1 MAANGGTT
9 ESRSF
14 ANHWFSVSGGFTC
27 QLWKMTVEEASGCI
41 SGFLAIRALPSSN
54 QDHSCETPFHENGQH
69 RPSLVSAHPG
79 APPAATAA
87 AGREAAEERRRGASC
102 ERLQQGPATH
112 GRMPPQSTDNPETGL
127 NRDSFGTVAHPAAPP
142 DRRASSR
149 RTRMRPRTAV
159 PWQRMAHD
167 APQAHAPVAFRSVPA
182 DPAGGANRAPYRP
195 APSRAGTRR
204 SRPRIQARRRGTR
217 SSALP
222 SPEMLAA
229 V

>member
-54 QDHSCETPFHENGQH
+54 PDHSCETPFHENGQH

-102 ERLQQGPATH
+102 ERLQQGPATG
-112 GRMPPQSTDNPETGL
+112 GRIPPQSADNAKTGL
-127 NRDSFGTVAHPAAPP
+127 NRDSFGTVAPA
-142 DRRASSR
+142 R
-149 RTRMRPRTAV
+149 RTAGPPRQPPPEAMRPRSGGEVRIA
-159 PWQRMAHD
+159 D
-167 APQAHAPVAFRSVPA
+167 GVAGTTRTRP
-182 DPAGGANRAPYRP
+182 PY
-195 APSRAGTRR
+195 SRAVRR
-204 SRPRIQARRRGTR
+204 
-217 SSALP
+217 P
-222 SPEMLAA
+222 SPPA
-229 V
+229 